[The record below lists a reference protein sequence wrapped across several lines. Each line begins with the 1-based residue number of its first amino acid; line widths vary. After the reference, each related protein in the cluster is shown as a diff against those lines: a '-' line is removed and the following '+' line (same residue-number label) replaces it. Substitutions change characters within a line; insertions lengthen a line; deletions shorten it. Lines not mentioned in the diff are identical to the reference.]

1 MIIVLLGNIGTGKGT
16 QGKLIM
22 EKYNFPYI
30 STGDI
35 LRDNIKNNTPLGLKV
50 KSILNQGKLVD
61 DELVNEVVF
70 DKIKNLD
77 SFVIDGYPR
86 TINQALNFEKFIS
99 NFERRVNL
107 VFYFVVSKETIIKR
121 LTGRRICP
129 KCGKIYNIY
138 FDKPEND
145 ERCNFDGEKLV
156 QRDDDKI
163 EIVINRL
170 EEFKQNTEPLVDYYR
185 NKNIL
190 IDIDGERKIFEI
202 FEDIKKILDDYIE
215 KQKRNWNY
223 ERRRNDSS

>member
-1 MIIVLLGNIGTGKGT
+1 MLGNVGTGKGT

-22 EKYNFPYI
+22 ENYNIPYI

-35 LRDNIKNNTPLGLKV
+35 FRENIKNNTPLGLKV
-50 KSILNQGKLVD
+50 KSILNNGKLVN

-86 TINQALNFEKFIS
+86 TINQAMTFENFINNLNRKVDI
-99 NFERRVNL
+99 
-107 VFYFVVSKETIIKR
+107 VFYIFVSEESIIKR

-138 FDKPEND
+138 FDKPKKD
-145 ERCNFDGEKLV
+145 EICDLDGEKLI
-156 QRDDDKI
+156 QREDDKV
-163 EIVINRL
+163 EIVKKRIN
-170 EEFKQNTEPLVDYYR
+170 EFKENTEPLIDYYK

-190 IDIDGERKIFEI
+190 INIDGEKKIFDI
-202 FEDIKKILDDYIE
+202 FNDIKRIIDDYIE
-215 KQKRNWNY
+215 K
-223 ERRRNDSS
+223 

>member
-1 MIIVLLGNIGTGKGT
+1 MIIVLLGNIGSGKGT

-35 LRDNIKNNTPLGLKV
+35 FRENIKNNTPLGLKV
-50 KSILNQGKLVD
+50 KSVLNQGKLVD

-77 SFVIDGYPR
+77 DFVIDGYPR
-86 TINQALNFEKFIS
+86 TINQAMNFESFIVKHNKKIDFVF
-99 NFERRVNL
+99 NFI
-107 VFYFVVSKETIIKR
+107 VSEENIIKR

-138 FDKPEND
+138 FDKPQDD
-145 ERCNFDGEKLV
+145 EMCDFDQEKLV
-156 QRDDDKI
+156 QREDDKL
-163 EIVINRL
+163 EIVMKRL
-170 EEFKQNTEPLVDYYR
+170 EEFKQNTESLIGYYR

-202 FEDIKKILDDYIE
+202 FKDIERIIDDYIE
-215 KQKRNWNY
+215 KQKRN
-223 ERRRNDSS
+223 

>member
-1 MIIVLLGNIGTGKGT
+1 MIIVMLGNVGTGKGT

-22 EKYNFPYI
+22 ENYNIPYI

-35 LRDNIKNNTPLGLKV
+35 FRENIKNNTPLGLKV
-50 KSILNQGKLVD
+50 KSILNNGKLVN

-86 TINQALNFEKFIS
+86 TINQAMTFENFINNLNRKIDI
-99 NFERRVNL
+99 
-107 VFYFVVSKETIIKR
+107 VFYIFVSEESIIKR

-138 FDKPEND
+138 FDKPKKD
-145 ERCNFDGEKLV
+145 EICDLDGEKLI
-156 QRDDDKI
+156 QREDDKV
-163 EIVINRL
+163 EIVKKRIN
-170 EEFKQNTEPLVDYYR
+170 EFKENTEPLIDYYK

-190 IDIDGERKIFEI
+190 INIDGEKKIFDI
-202 FEDIKKILDDYIE
+202 FNDIKRIIDDYIE
-215 KQKRNWNY
+215 K
-223 ERRRNDSS
+223 

>member
-35 LRDNIKNNTPLGLKV
+35 FRDNIKNNTPLGLKV

-70 DKIKNLD
+70 DKIRNLD

-86 TINQALNFEKFIS
+86 TINQAVNFEKFIS

-156 QRDDDKI
+156 QREDDKI
-163 EIVINRL
+163 EIVIKRL

-215 KQKRNWNY
+215 KQKRN
-223 ERRRNDSS
+223 

>member
-35 LRDNIKNNTPLGLKV
+35 FRDNIKNNTPLGLKV

-61 DELVNEVVF
+61 DELVNEIVF

-86 TINQALNFEKFIS
+86 TINQAVNFEKFIS

-107 VFYFVVSKETIIKR
+107 VFYFLVSKETIIKR

-156 QRDDDKI
+156 QREDDKI
-163 EIVINRL
+163 EIVIKRL

-215 KQKRNWNY
+215 KQKRN
-223 ERRRNDSS
+223 

>member
-1 MIIVLLGNIGTGKGT
+1 MIIVLLGNVGTGKGT

-35 LRDNIKNNTPLGLKV
+35 FRDNIKNNTPLGLKV

-77 SFVIDGYPR
+77 SFIIDGYPR

-99 NFERRVNL
+99 NFERRINL
-107 VFYFVVSKETIIKR
+107 VFYFIVSKETIIKR

-129 KCGKIYNIY
+129 KCGRIYNIY

-145 ERCNFDGEKLV
+145 ERCDFDGEKLV
-156 QRDDDKI
+156 QREDDKI

-202 FEDIKKILDDYIE
+202 FEDIRKILDDYIE
-215 KQKRNWNY
+215 KQKRN
-223 ERRRNDSS
+223 

>member
-35 LRDNIKNNTPLGLKV
+35 FRDNIKNNTPLGLKV

-86 TINQALNFEKFIS
+86 TINQAVNFEKFIS

-156 QRDDDKI
+156 QREDDKI
-163 EIVINRL
+163 EIVIKRL

-215 KQKRNWNY
+215 KQKRN
-223 ERRRNDSS
+223 

>member
-35 LRDNIKNNTPLGLKV
+35 FRDNIKNNTPLGLKV

-61 DELVNEVVF
+61 DELVNEIVF

-86 TINQALNFEKFIS
+86 TINQAVNFEKFIS

-107 VFYFVVSKETIIKR
+107 VFYFLVSKETIIKR

-145 ERCNFDGEKLV
+145 ERCNIDGEKLV
-156 QRDDDKI
+156 QREDDKI
-163 EIVINRL
+163 EIVIKRL

-215 KQKRNWNY
+215 KQKRN
-223 ERRRNDSS
+223 

>member
-215 KQKRNWNY
+215 KQKRN
-223 ERRRNDSS
+223 

>member
-1 MIIVLLGNIGTGKGT
+1 MIIVMLGNVGTGKGT

-22 EKYNFPYI
+22 ENYNIPYI

-35 LRDNIKNNTPLGLKV
+35 FRENIKNNTPLGLKV
-50 KSILNQGKLVD
+50 KSILNNGKLVS

-86 TINQALNFEKFIS
+86 TINQAMTFENFINNLNRKIDI
-99 NFERRVNL
+99 
-107 VFYFVVSKETIIKR
+107 VFYIFVSEESIIKR

-138 FDKPEND
+138 FDKPKKD
-145 ERCNFDGEKLV
+145 EICDLDGEKLI
-156 QRDDDKI
+156 QREDDKV
-163 EIVINRL
+163 EIVKKRIN
-170 EEFKQNTEPLVDYYR
+170 EFKENTEPLIDYYK

-190 IDIDGERKIFEI
+190 INIDGEKKIFDI
-202 FEDIKKILDDYIE
+202 FNDIKRIIDDYIE
-215 KQKRNWNY
+215 K
-223 ERRRNDSS
+223 

>member
-1 MIIVLLGNIGTGKGT
+1 MIIVMLGNVGTGKGT

-22 EKYNFPYI
+22 ENYNIPYI

-35 LRDNIKNNTPLGLKV
+35 FRENIKNNTPLGLKV
-50 KSILNQGKLVD
+50 KSILNNGKLVN

-86 TINQALNFEKFIS
+86 TINQAMTFENFINNLNRKVDI
-99 NFERRVNL
+99 
-107 VFYFVVSKETIIKR
+107 VFYIFVSEESIIKR

-138 FDKPEND
+138 FDKPKKD
-145 ERCNFDGEKLV
+145 EICDLDGEKLI
-156 QRDDDKI
+156 QREDDKV
-163 EIVINRL
+163 EIVKKRIN
-170 EEFKQNTEPLVDYYR
+170 EFKENTEPLIDYYK

-190 IDIDGERKIFEI
+190 INIDGEKKIFDI
-202 FEDIKKILDDYIE
+202 FNDIKRIIDDYIE
-215 KQKRNWNY
+215 K
-223 ERRRNDSS
+223 

>member
-1 MIIVLLGNIGTGKGT
+1 MIIVMLGNVGTGKGT

-22 EKYNFPYI
+22 ENYNIPYI

-35 LRDNIKNNTPLGLKV
+35 FRENIKNNTPLGLKV
-50 KSILNQGKLVD
+50 KSILNNGKLVS

-86 TINQALNFEKFIS
+86 TINQAMTFENFINSLNRKIDI
-99 NFERRVNL
+99 
-107 VFYFVVSKETIIKR
+107 VFYIFVSEESIIKR

-138 FDKPEND
+138 FDKPKKD
-145 ERCNFDGEKLV
+145 EICDLDGEKLI
-156 QRDDDKI
+156 QREDDKV
-163 EIVINRL
+163 EIVKKRIN
-170 EEFKQNTEPLVDYYR
+170 EFKENTEPLIDYYK

-190 IDIDGERKIFEI
+190 INIDGEKKIFDI
-202 FEDIKKILDDYIE
+202 FNDIKRIIDDYIE
-215 KQKRNWNY
+215 K
-223 ERRRNDSS
+223 

>member
-1 MIIVLLGNIGTGKGT
+1 MLGNVGTGKGT

-22 EKYNFPYI
+22 ENYNIPYI

-35 LRDNIKNNTPLGLKV
+35 FRENIKNNTPLGLKV
-50 KSILNQGKLVD
+50 KSTLNNGKLVS

-86 TINQALNFEKFIS
+86 TINQAMTFENFINNLNRKVDI
-99 NFERRVNL
+99 
-107 VFYFVVSKETIIKR
+107 VFYIFVSEESIIKR

-138 FDKPEND
+138 FDKPKKD
-145 ERCNFDGEKLV
+145 EICDLDGEKLI
-156 QRDDDKI
+156 QREDDKV
-163 EIVINRL
+163 EIVKKRIN
-170 EEFKQNTEPLVDYYR
+170 EFKENTEPLIDYYK

-190 IDIDGERKIFEI
+190 INIDGEKKIFDI
-202 FEDIKKILDDYIE
+202 FNDIKRIIDDYIE
-215 KQKRNWNY
+215 K
-223 ERRRNDSS
+223 

>member
-1 MIIVLLGNIGTGKGT
+1 MIIVMLGNVGTGKGT

-22 EKYNFPYI
+22 ENYNIPYI

-35 LRDNIKNNTPLGLKV
+35 FRENIKNNTPLGLKV
-50 KSILNQGKLVD
+50 KSTLNNGKLVS

-86 TINQALNFEKFIS
+86 TINQAMTFENFINNLNRKVDI
-99 NFERRVNL
+99 
-107 VFYFVVSKETIIKR
+107 VFYIFVSEESIIKR

-138 FDKPEND
+138 FDKPKKD
-145 ERCNFDGEKLV
+145 EICDLDGEKLI
-156 QRDDDKI
+156 QREDDKV
-163 EIVINRL
+163 EIVKKRIN
-170 EEFKQNTEPLVDYYR
+170 EFKENTEPLIDYYK

-190 IDIDGERKIFEI
+190 INIDGEKKIFDI
-202 FEDIKKILDDYIE
+202 FNDIKRIIDDYIE
-215 KQKRNWNY
+215 K
-223 ERRRNDSS
+223 